1 METQLTARLT
11 AEGPKRILAL
21 DGGGIRGT
29 VAVGFIRRI
38 EEILRERCGR
48 GDLVLADYFDLIGG
62 TSTGAIIA
70 ACLAIGMSADQIR
83 EMYLQ
88 LGGDVFAKR
97 RWDVWNA
104 RYNAAPLKR
113 HLTEVFGD
121 RRLGDP
127 SIRTG
132 LCVIVK
138 RADTG
143 STWPLLNHP
152 AGQFYESNR
161 KILLR
166 QALRASSAAPTFFT
180 PVRIDLGD
188 GQSGAFI
195 DGGVSMANNPA
206 MQLLL
211 VASLSGFPFHWNLG
225 AENVLLVSLGTG
237 HRPTL
242 QDAVKLAHSSV
253 LTWASQV
260 PRLLIEDASWH
271 NQLLLQLLS
280 RSPTAWPID
289 MEVGDL
295 SDDLLTDRPLL
306 TYLRYDIRLESD
318 ALVELG
324 LDDLAPRAE
333 SLFDMAAADNR
344 FDLDRIG
351 QAAAEAN
358 VAAEHFPPA
367 FDAIWQGAG
376 R

>member
-1 METQLTARLT
+1 METQLAARLT

-38 EEILRERCGR
+38 EQILRRRCGR
-48 GDLVLADYFDLIGG
+48 DDLVLADYFDLIGG

-104 RYNAAPLKR
+104 RYNAAGLNR
-113 HLTEVFGD
+113 HLTDVFGD

-152 AGQFYESNR
+152 DGQFYESNR

-180 PVRIDLGD
+180 PVQIDLGD

-211 VASLSGFPFHWNLG
+211 VASLSGFPFHWNMG
-225 AENVLLVSLGTG
+225 AENILLVSLGTG

-242 QDAVKLAHSSV
+242 QDAVKLANSSV

-295 SDDLLTDRPLL
+295 SDDLLTDQPLL
-306 TYLRYDIRLESD
+306 TYLRYDVRLVPE
-318 ALVELG
+318 ALAEMG

-333 SLFDMAAADNR
+333 ALFDMAAADNR

-351 QAAAEAN
+351 QAAADASVAEA
-358 VAAEHFPPA
+358 HFPPA
-367 FDAIWQGAG
+367 FDAIWQGAA